1 MLDHELMQKAEALL
15 RENQEVLEK
24 VEVEICN
31 IGCEFCSNCSGIV
44 GG

>member
-1 MLDHELMQKAEALL
+1 MDSKLIERAEQIV
-15 RENQEVLEK
+15 RDNQEAIVR

-31 IGCEFCSNCSGIV
+31 IGCEFCANCSGIV

>member
-1 MLDHELMQKAEALL
+1 MDSKLIERAEQIV
-15 RENQEVLEK
+15 RDNQEAIAR

-31 IGCEFCSNCSGIV
+31 IGCEFCANCSGIV

>member
-1 MLDHELMQKAEALL
+1 MDAKFIEMAEKIVKN
-15 RENQEVLEK
+15 NQEVIAR

-31 IGCEFCSNCSGIV
+31 IGCEFCANCSGIV

>member
-1 MLDHELMQKAEALL
+1 MDSKFIERAE
-15 RENQEVLEK
+15 RIVKDNQEAIAR

-31 IGCEFCSNCSGIV
+31 IGCEFCANCSGIV